1 LTCLRSSAD
10 TSVDETALAY
20 RTRFRDR
27 NALHL
32 VVVLRVAAG
41 AEARELLVGPTRVLK
56 VPAQAATVAVD
67 GDVIRIDP
75 GTYADCAI
83 WTPSRLAI
91 EAPGPGVLIAGKTCA
106 GKGIFVTLGADI
118 TVRGITFAD
127 ATVVWRNGAGIRAFG
142 DNRTVERSRFLNN
155 ENGILAGRSANS
167 VLRITDSRFVGNG
180 ACIEA
185 CAHGVYAGAPI
196 HLLDIEHCVFLDTR
210 TAHHIKSPARN
221 TVIRD
226 SRIEDG
232 PDGTASYLID
242 VPNGG
247 NVLIQGNTMEK
258 GAGSENRATA
268 ISIGEENGRNPTDTL
283 IVRDNVFR
291 SDLPTRTAFVRNST
305 DRPVVLEDNT
315 ITGDVEP
322 VLQPIVPG
330 K

>member
-1 LTCLRSSAD
+1 MLCIWL
-10 TSVDETALAY
+10 VL
-20 RTRFRDR
+20 
-27 NALHL
+27 LHL
-32 VVVLRVAAG
+32 AA
-41 AEARELLVGPTRVLK
+41 AAQARELLVGPTRVLK
-56 VPAQAATVAVD
+56 VPAQAATVAAD
-67 GDVIRIDP
+67 GDIIRIDP
-75 GTYADCAI
+75 GTYADCAV
-83 WTPSRLAI
+83 WTASRLAI
-91 EAPGPGVLIAGKTCA
+91 EAAGPGVLIAGKTCA
-106 GKGIFVTLGADI
+106 GKGIFITLGANI
-118 TVRGITFAD
+118 TISGITFAD
-127 ATVVWRNGAGIRAFG
+127 ASVVWGNGAGIRAVG
-142 DNRTVERSRFLNN
+142 DNLTVEHSRFLNN
-155 ENGILAGRSANS
+155 QNGILAGGSANS

-196 HLLDIEHCVFLDTR
+196 HLLEIERCVFLDTR
-210 TAHHIKSPARN
+210 TAHHIKSRARN

-258 GAGSENRATA
+258 GAGTKNRATA

-305 DRPVVLEDNT
+305 DRPAVLEDNT

-322 VLQPIVPG
+322 VLPPVASVR
-330 K
+330 

>member
-1 LTCLRSSAD
+1 MKRPWH
-10 TSVDETALAY
+10 TALAFATAMLCIWSGLSLPP
-20 RTRFRDR
+20 R
-27 NALHL
+27 
-32 VVVLRVAAG
+32 G
-41 AEARELLVGPTRVLK
+41 AQARELLVGPTRVLK
-56 VPAQAATVAVD
+56 VPAQAATVAAD

-83 WTPSRLAI
+83 WTASRLSI
-91 EAPGPGVLIAGKTCA
+91 EAAGPGVLIAGKTCA